1 MFNTIAIDG
10 PAGSGKSTIGAALA
24 QALGYVYFDTGVMY
38 RCVALAALARDI
50 DPEDE
55 AAVSAMAQTL
65 RIEVRAPDSD
75 DGRQYTILLD
85 DHDVTWSLRSRDV
98 EAYVST
104 VAAYPDVRTAMVRQQ
119 RDAAAGANMVMVG
132 RDIGTV
138 VMPAAAVKIYLIA
151 TAEERARRRQ
161 AELTQRGVNASYD
174 EVLAGVRKRDTV
186 DSQRVT
192 SPLRPADDAITV
204 DSTGCGVDDVVAAV
218 LKIVAKKENAHGS

>member
-1 MFNTIAIDG
+1 MFTTIAIDG

-24 QALGYVYFDTGVMY
+24 RALGYVYFDTGVMY

-55 AAVSAMAQTL
+55 AAVSALAQTL
-65 RIEVRAPDSD
+65 RIEVRAPTSD

-119 RDAAAGANMVMVG
+119 REAATGANMVMVG

-151 TAEERARRRQ
+151 SVEERARRRL

-192 SPLRPADDAITV
+192 SPLRAADDAVIV
-204 DSTGCGVDDVVAAV
+204 DSTGLSIDDVVAAV
-218 LKIVAKKENAHGS
+218 LKIVATKENAHGS

>member
-1 MFNTIAIDG
+1 MFSTIAIDG
-10 PAGSGKSTIGAALA
+10 PAGSGKSTIGAAVT

-38 RCVALAALARDI
+38 RCVALAALERDI

-55 AAVSAMAQTL
+55 AAVSALAQTL
-65 RIEVRAPDSD
+65 RIDVRAPSID

-104 VAAYPDVRTAMVRQQ
+104 VAAYPEVRTAMVRQQ
-119 RDAAAGANMVMVG
+119 RDAAASADMVMVG

-138 VMPAAAVKIYLIA
+138 VMPGAAVKIYLTA

-161 AELTQRGVNASYD
+161 TELMQRGVNASYE
-174 EVLAGVRKRDTV
+174 EVLTGVRKRDAI

-204 DSTGCGVDDVVAAV
+204 DSTGLSVDEVVVAV
-218 LKIVAKKENAHGS
+218 LKIVATKENAHGS